1 MLLRKYLSQLGIGKA
16 IIDLK
21 LPKVIY
27 GLGER
32 VTGEFFIIGGICEQK
47 IKRLECDLVQIDKM
61 NNTQQNIDTTT
72 ILTTKFIEEEQE
84 IRIPFSFQLPVSAA
98 VSSEHISYRFNTRLF
113 FDKGVISEDQDIIQV
128 VDQNSNEIDVG
139 Q

>member
-21 LPKVIY
+21 LSKVIY

-32 VTGEFFIIGGICEQK
+32 VTGEFYIIGGICEQK

-61 NNTQQNIDTTT
+61 KNAQQVIDTTT

-84 IRIPFSFQLPVSAA
+84 IRIPFSFQLPVTTA

-113 FDKGVISEDQDIIQV
+113 FDVGVISEDQDIIQV
-128 VDQNSNEIDVG
+128 VEQIIEEIDAG

>member
-21 LPKVIY
+21 LPKVKY

-61 NNTQQNIDTTT
+61 SNTQQIIDTTT

-84 IRIPFSFQLPVSAA
+84 IRIPFSFHLPVSAS

-128 VDQNSNEIDVG
+128 VDQNSKEIEIG
-139 Q
+139 P

>member
-21 LPKVIY
+21 LLKVMY

-61 NNTQQNIDTTT
+61 NNTQQIIDTTT

-98 VSSEHISYRFNTRLF
+98 VSSEYISYRFNTRLF

-128 VDQNSNEIDVG
+128 VDQNSKEIDVG